1 MKLMHSVGESDAPAR
16 PTIDPDLYN
25 RQARGRLRTLLLAT
39 DLGPVSEQA
48 AAQAIELA
56 ASLGARLLVVNVVDP
71 TGQPVD
77 GRARRVDQQRAEREP
92 SLHELVGKARL
103 RGVETTY
110 LLWTGEPGRS
120 IVAAAE
126 AEGADLIVVGTR
138 SLDRAGRFLLGSVS
152 DYVVYHA
159 GCPVLVAR

>member
-1 MKLMHSVGESDAPAR
+1 MQAVGESGAPAR
-16 PTIDPDLYN
+16 PTIDPDLYS
-25 RQARGRLRTLLLAT
+25 RQARGRLRTLMLAT

-48 AAQAIELA
+48 ARQAIDLA
-56 ASLGARLLVVNVVDP
+56 ASLGARLLVINVIDP
-71 TGQPVD
+71 TGRSP
-77 GRARRVDQQRAEREP
+77 GARVSRVDQQRAEREP
-92 SLHELVGKARL
+92 SLLELTAKARAH
-103 RGVETTY
+103 GVEATF
-110 LLWTGEPGRS
+110 LLWTGDPGRS

-159 GCPVLVAR
+159 TCPVLVAR